1 MLRKLLICG
10 LVAGVCAGLLA
21 TGFARLAG
29 EPAVNASIAYEHTH
43 GDVQKAMR
51 AAMHHETLAPD
62 PVSRSLQ
69 RSAGLLTAATVYGL
83 SFGGIFALAFAFA
96 YGRVARASPRLTAY
110 LLAAAAFVV
119 VYLVPFVKY
128 PASPPGTTNPDTIGK
143 RTALYMTM
151 IAISVLAAVAAAR
164 LRPGLA
170 RRFTSHTANLGAA
183 LLFLVVVV
191 AAGLVLPGVHEIPKD
206 FPATV
211 LWRFRE
217 ASLGMQAVLWS
228 AIGLVFAPAAQRVLN
243 GQPIFARRAVAHGAL
258 QAD

>member
-1 MLRKLLICG
+1 MLRQLLVCG
-10 LVAGVCAGLLA
+10 LIAGVCGGLLA
-21 TGFARLAG
+21 TGFATFGG
-29 EPAVNASIAYEHTH
+29 EPAVNRSIAYEQAHTYS
-43 GDVQKAMR
+43 QAAKQ
-51 AAMHHETLAPD
+51 AAMHHEALGPD

-69 RSAGLLTAATVYGL
+69 KSAGLLTAATVYGL
-83 SFGGIFALAFAFA
+83 SFGGMFALAFAFA
-96 YGRVARASPRLTAY
+96 YGRVGRASPRMTAY

-151 IAISVLAAVAAAR
+151 IAISVLAAIAAAR

-170 RRFTSHTANLGAA
+170 RRFSSHTANLGAG
-183 LLFLVVVV
+183 LMFLVVVV
-191 AAGLVLPGVHEIPKD
+191 ASGLVLPGVHEIPKD

-217 ASLGMQAVLWS
+217 ASVGMQAVLWS
-228 AIGLVFAPAAQRVLN
+228 TIGLVFAPAAQRVLN
-243 GQPIFARRAVAHGAL
+243 GQPIFARRAVVREAL